1 MTHTQCVEA
10 PLKSTNLKQF
20 SPCTAEA
27 GWLMIWQHD
36 FPHAWPH
43 QNAAFWGTSF
53 GTAAGQKHG
62 GDRVPM
68 GIRIETSVNHD
79 ATTELRAAG
88 LSRRQ
93 LWSQSQRKDRAMH
106 APCSC
111 YTLFHEIPVAR
122 HLHTDAT
129 TSLFQTLQYKAW
141 ASSA

>member
-1 MTHTQCVEA
+1 MT
-10 PLKSTNLKQF
+10 F
-20 SPCTAEA
+20 S
-27 GWLMIWQHD
+27 
-36 FPHAWPH
+36 HAWHH
-43 QNAAFWGTSF
+43 QNVAFWGTSF

-79 ATTELRAAG
+79 VAMELRAAG

-93 LWSQSQRKDRAMH
+93 LWSQSQRKDSVMH

-111 YTLFHEIPVAR
+111 YTLFHEISVAR
-122 HLHTDAT
+122 RLRTGAT
-129 TSLFQTLQYKAW
+129 TSLVLPLQYKAC